1 MVLNSKNQLSWAL
14 IALLVTSFSIPAYG
28 EVQSVKTD
36 KLFYAP
42 GDSIAFS
49 GTVEDDDTGLVTIVI
64 RDANDKFVLLTQAFI
79 TADNTFER
87 NVNTSDKFSTS
98 GIYNASAFLVNITA
112 GSLTQFD
119 YSLDGAPIS
128 PSVTDLQKIDNTQS
142 TVTSTQTSVT
152 VNVEPEPEPV
162 SKIASF
168 VDTTKDP
175 QHYIDR
181 YNNEVA
187 YKEWFDANY
196 PDITIE
202 EAVGLSKV
210 VEEPAKIDIS
220 NFIDSEVDPQ
230 YYIDRYNNEVAYKEW
245 FDANYP
251 DITIY
256 EAVGVSPTESI
267 PEEPEDIIEEPPVS
281 TKESSPSQVEAST
294 VSPSLDTDNPEIG
307 QMLLALGGLG
317 ILFGAVYGVK
327 RRVDNNSVQIAVNKK
342 NIEKKVSNNT
352 EQISQNR
359 FWLKKKLMSL
369 KPTDEPV
376 SVIKERLAKG
386 EITVDEYYKLLR
398 ALKK

>member
-1 MVLNSKNQLSWAL
+1 MVLKSRNHLSWAL

-28 EVQSVKTD
+28 EVQSVTTD

-42 GDSIAFS
+42 GDSIALS
-49 GTVEDDDTGLVTIVI
+49 GTVEDKDTGLVTIVI

-128 PSVTDLQKIDNTQS
+128 PSVTDLQKTDNTQS

-168 VDTTKDP
+168 VDATKDP

-202 EAVGLSKV
+202 EAVGLPKI
-210 VEEPAKIDIS
+210 VEEPTKPDIS

-256 EAVGVSPTESI
+256 DAVGVSPTEST
-267 PEEPEDIIEEPPVS
+267 PEEPEEIIEEPPIS